1 MEFGGVA
8 VLGVAWFLLNL
19 LSRSR
24 GKDSPSQRSTP
35 PSEPPR
41 TLTFDPTQREGKRLE
56 LLLRDFQ
63 RSLEQANE
71 AAAATEGE
79 TIESL
84 GLEPEVSRTEGDVTR
99 QGRVEVDQDDLAE
112 QVAARR
118 ISAAAARDTVALKTD
133 RTKLD
138 PRVHQE
144 VADKTATRPYTTQQL
159 RDAIVWQEILGLPVS
174 LRNEPGGRD

>member
-1 MEFGGVA
+1 MEFSGVL

-24 GKDSPSQRSTP
+24 GKDSSPQRSTP
-35 PSEPPR
+35 PPEPPR
-41 TLTFDPTQREGKRLE
+41 TFDPTQREGKRLE
-56 LLLRDFQ
+56 LLFRDFQ
-63 RSLEQANE
+63 RSLEQANK
-71 AAAATEGE
+71 AAAASEGE

-84 GLEPEVSRTEGDVTR
+84 GLEAQVTRTEGDVIR

-118 ISAAAARDTVALKTD
+118 ISAAAARDTAGPKTD
-133 RTKLD
+133 LTKLD

-144 VADKTATRPYTTQQL
+144 VADKTATRPFTAQQL
-159 RDAIVWQEILGLPVS
+159 RDAMVWQEILGLPVS
-174 LRNEPGGRD
+174 LRNEAGTGR

>member
-1 MEFGGVA
+1 MEFGGVV

-24 GKDSPSQRSTP
+24 GKDSPPQRNTP
-35 PSEPPR
+35 PPEPPP

-56 LLLRDFQ
+56 LLFRDFQ

-84 GLEPEVSRTEGDVTR
+84 GLEPEVTRTEGDVTR

-118 ISAAAARDTVALKTD
+118 ISAAAARDTAASKTD

-144 VADKTATRPYTTQQL
+144 VADKTATRPYTARQL
-159 RDAIVWQEILGLPVS
+159 REAIVWQEILSLPVS
-174 LRNEPGGRD
+174 LRNEPGGGR